1 MIGLALLVVGATSG
15 VATRAIA
22 LCFGAGTMTLTLYSL
37 HVVCRSPTLLSDSL
51 RDSYRFHALLLLGI
65 GLVFV
70 AAGRRGPL
78 ERLVAAAA
86 RSVAPR
92 LPS

>member
-1 MIGLALLVVGATSG
+1 M
-15 VATRAIA
+15 ATRAIA
-22 LCFGAGTMTLTLYSL
+22 LVFGAGTMTLTLYSL
-37 HVVCRSPTLLSDSL
+37 HVVLRSPGFLPDSL
-51 RDSYRFHALLLLGI
+51 RDSYRFHALVLLGI

-78 ERLVAAAA
+78 ERILAAAS